1 MKSPLILVFLAT
13 TCAAFAQAE
22 SGRVLVVDKRGG
34 GQYTSIRAAGK
45 AAQPGDTIKVAPGS
59 GPYREVLLITA
70 SGLPGQPITVDG
82 SGETVTGFD
91 PLTGFEKVGE
101 SYVCDLKPWF
111 AKVPAA
117 QGFVK
122 KDGAWVSNNPKVTLP
137 VLPVVLTY
145 QGERVVQDAQTA
157 QLTKYATYS
166 PGEGTLTLLPGVSP
180 EGWEISLRQPVIQIT
195 NASYQTYLNI
205 KASGSLNDGFNLHG
219 SGHDLLFENIEG
231 FNNLDEGFSSHDQIV
246 CEIRGAKFWGND
258 NGIANGGG
266 STTTASDLQ
275 SFSNLG
281 WGIAFA
287 QGGPTVLHNVQAW
300 NNGVAQLIFTPG
312 TEVSGDNVKVYNP
325 PWTTKPW
332 LNYQESSGRSASEAF
347 RNEAGNSVPDGLVEV
362 LPEEQAPANAFV
374 LPRSGESSK

>member
-1 MKSPLILVFLAT
+1 
-13 TCAAFAQAE
+13 
-22 SGRVLVVDKRGG
+22 
-34 GQYTSIRAAGK
+34 
-45 AAQPGDTIKVAPGS
+45 
-59 GPYREVLLITA
+59 
-70 SGLPGQPITVDG
+70 
-82 SGETVTGFD
+82 
-91 PLTGFEKVGE
+91 
-101 SYVCDLKPWF
+101 
-111 AKVPAA
+111 
-117 QGFVK
+117 
-122 KDGAWVSNNPKVTLP
+122 